1 MPAARAVRTMQVVV
15 VAAVAAIAT
24 GAALRVDAQA
34 TRCAH
39 RPRAANTARHSHLA
53 WVPVS
58 RGAPSVDT
66 HVRLTLSTVP
76 ALRWFGAPSE
86 AGGIA
91 RVGDYRGVCDD
102 ALAARCVRAKRPIWR
117 VDFLRFSFVLCDAS
131 ACIVRPEL

>member
-1 MPAARAVRTMQVVV
+1 MSF
-15 VAAVAAIAT
+15 VAAGVAIAT
-24 GAALRVDAQA
+24 GAALRVDAQGA
-34 TRCAH
+34 RIA
-39 RPRAANTARHSHLA
+39 PNTARHSHLA

-58 RGAPSVDT
+58 RGASRVDT
-66 HVRLTLSTVP
+66 HLRLTLSTVP
-76 ALRWFGAPSE
+76 ALRRFGAPSE